1 MPRPRPGNR
10 CGLMALSKTILL
22 LRAYVAN
29 ACMATIAFCSSVI
42 ATNKKS
48 KAYMRRPR
56 GARNQRVTVRP
67 KMAHISDLK
76 AANACFQRKRDFSNS
91 KSRARRKERESWY
104 IVFSGIEGPHTSMT
118 VRKRFSSNHCG
129 QGVFPSQ
136 NLQQRRHKS
145 RVSSRVAKF
154 AFRRIFN

>member
-1 MPRPRPGNR
+1 MIPRPRPGNR

-42 ATNKKS
+42 AINKKS

-67 KMAHISDLK
+67 RMAHISDLK
-76 AANACFQRKRDFSNS
+76 AASACFQRKRDFSNS
-91 KSRARRKERESWY
+91 KSRARRKERESWC

-118 VRKRFSSNHCG
+118 VRKRLARTTAVRKFSQVRIYKTGTGNGAIDPESCHHLL
-129 QGVFPSQ
+129 Q
-136 NLQQRRHKS
+136 N
-145 RVSSRVAKF
+145 
-154 AFRRIFN
+154 